1 MKKNIYT
8 FLIAFILFPLAMI
21 GFQTSD
27 THAAVASI
35 LTLESVGA
43 IDSQITAYGDPDS
56 PVELHYGSKVT
67 TLGSTDKNG
76 YLRTVI
82 NTSSYNI
89 ACDQTAY
96 VLVNGQRSATIRWS
110 KPTEQTC
117 DKTTTTNGISFSQ
130 NNIVMVIGKT
140 KSITINGTGG
150 YSVTNNSSPVITATI
165 TGNTLTLIA
174 NGFGGTSIT
183 VCDNSSKCGVL
194 YVVAVNQS
202 DIQNI
207 TVNQNQCPAP
217 ASTTNTQ
224 KSTSGSKFTFTKLLE
239 IDSTGIDVTELQKKL
254 TNLGFYSG
262 PVTGKFG
269 PLTEAA
275 VKKFQKEYKIT
286 QAGFVG
292 PATRAKLNQL

>member
-1 MKKNIYT
+1 MQKYLKTILS
-8 FLIAFILFPLAMI
+8 FGILPIIFIGI
-21 GFQTSD
+21 NTQITKG
-27 THAAVASI
+27 AVASI
-35 LTLESVGA
+35 LTLESVGT
-43 IDSQITAYGDPDS
+43 IDSQITAYGDPYS

-67 TLGSTDKNG
+67 TLGSTDQNG
-76 YLRTVI
+76 YLRMAI

-110 KPTEQTC
+110 KPGELTC
-117 DKTTTTNGISFSQ
+117 DKTTNSNGISFSQ
-130 NNIVMVIGKT
+130 NNVVMTIGKT

-150 YSVTNNSSPVITATI
+150 YSVTNNSSPVITATL
-165 TGNTLTLIA
+165 TGSTLNLIA

-202 DIQNI
+202 DIQNV
-207 TVNQNQCPAP
+207 TVNQCPVP
-217 ASTTNTQ
+217 TTNTTTTTT
-224 KSTSGSKFTFTKLLE
+224 KSNKYVFTKNLE
-239 IDSTGIDVTELQKKL
+239 IDSTGTEVSELQKKL

-262 PVTGKFG
+262 PITGKYG

-275 VKKFQKEYKIT
+275 VKKFQKEHKIS
-286 QAGFVG
+286 QLGVVG
-292 PATRAKLNQL
+292 PSTRAKLNQL